1 MQPYAENEQCRKVEH
16 VVKAGG
22 SIVMGGT
29 HAYLTTAEV
38 ADYLRLKERKVY
50 DLVSQGQIPC
60 SRITGKLLFPR
71 QQIDL
76 WVLSHLEGDQAQ
88 RLTVPLV
95 VAGSQDPLL
104 EWAIRESGSDLAMLC
119 QGSGDG
125 VRRLLD
131 GKAMLA
137 GIHLLDATT
146 RRYNE
151 PIALGLSGVRDLL
164 IVRWATRQQGLLI
177 PFDNPLKIAALN
189 DLQRPN
195 VRVAH
200 RQPEAGAARLLSCL
214 LQQAGMDSSAIN
226 WAPHPSLSEDD
237 LALSICQG
245 EADVGLGVEAA
256 AHRQQLGFVPLC
268 EEPFDLIMQR
278 RSYFEPAVQRL
289 LAFTQQKRFIHRA
302 AALGGY
308 NINELGK
315 IIYNA

>member
-1 MQPYAENEQCRKVEH
+1 MTHQYAF
-16 VVKAGG
+16 
-22 SIVMGGT
+22 
-29 HAYLTTAEV
+29 LTTAEV

-60 SRITGKLLFPR
+60 SRVTGKLLFPR

-88 RLTVPLV
+88 RLSVPLV

-104 EWAIRESGSDLAMLC
+104 EWAVRESGSDLAMLC

-137 GIHLLDATT
+137 GIHLLDPATQ
-146 RRYNE
+146 RYNQ
-151 PIALGLSGVRDLL
+151 PSALGLSGMRDLL
-164 IVRWATRQQGLLI
+164 IVRWATRRQGLLV
-177 PFDNPLKIAALN
+177 PADNPLNIKALN
-189 DLQRPN
+189 DLKSPR

-200 RQPEAGAARLLSCL
+200 RQPGAGAARLFGYL
-214 LQQAGMDSSAIN
+214 LQQADIDSSALN
-226 WAPHPSLSEDD
+226 WAMHASLSEDD

-256 AHRQQLGFVPLC
+256 AHRQQLAFIPLC

-278 RSYFEPAVQRL
+278 RSYFERPIQRL
-289 LAFTQQKRFIHRA
+289 LAFVHQARFAERA
-302 AALGGY
+302 AQLGGY
-308 NINELGK
+308 DIAETGK
-315 IIYNA
+315 VVYNA

>member
-1 MQPYAENEQCRKVEH
+1 MSERY
-16 VVKAGG
+16 
-22 SIVMGGT
+22 
-29 HAYLTTAEV
+29 AYLTTAEV

-50 DLVSQGQIPC
+50 DLVRQGQIPC
-60 SRITGKLLFPR
+60 SRVTGKLLFPR

-76 WVLSHLEGDQAQ
+76 WVLNHLEGDQAQ
-88 RLTVPLV
+88 RLSVPLV

-146 RRYNE
+146 QRYNE
-151 PIALGLSGVRDLL
+151 PGALGLSGMRDLL
-164 IVRWATRQQGLLI
+164 IVHWAKRRQGLLL
-177 PFDNPLKIAALN
+177 PVDNPLRITGLG
-189 DLQRPN
+189 DLKRAD

-200 RQPEAGAARLLSCL
+200 RQPDAGAARLLGCL
-214 LQQAGMDSSAIN
+214 LQQVGIESSTLN
-226 WAPHPSLSEDD
+226 WAPHASLSEDD
-237 LALSICQG
+237 LALSIGQS

-256 AHRQQLGFVPLC
+256 AHRQQLGFIPLC

-278 RSYFEPAVQRL
+278 RSYFEPSVQRL
-289 LAFTQQKRFIHRA
+289 LAFVHQARFAERATQ
-302 AALGGY
+302 LGGY
-308 NINELGK
+308 NLAETGRIVH
-315 IIYNA
+315 NA

>member
-1 MQPYAENEQCRKVEH
+1 MIERH
-16 VVKAGG
+16 
-22 SIVMGGT
+22 T
-29 HAYLTTAEV
+29 YLTTAEV

-60 SRITGKLLFPR
+60 SRVTGKLLFPR

-88 RLTVPLV
+88 RSSVPLV

-137 GIHLLDATT
+137 GIHLLDPTT
-146 RRYNE
+146 QRYND
-151 PIALGLSGVRDLL
+151 PSALGLSGMRDLL
-164 IVRWATRQQGLLI
+164 MVHWAKRRQGLLL
-177 PFDNPLKIAALN
+177 PVDNPLKMTGLS
-189 DLQRPN
+189 DLKRPPI
-195 VRVAH
+195 RVAH
-200 RQPEAGAARLLSCL
+200 RQPEAGAARLLNCL
-214 LQQAGMDSSAIN
+214 LQQAGISSSALN
-226 WAPHPSLSEDD
+226 WVPHASLSEDD

-256 AHRQQLGFVPLC
+256 AHRQQLAFIPLHN
-268 EEPFDLIMQR
+268 EPFDLVMQR
-278 RSYFEPAVQRL
+278 RSYFEPSFQRL
-289 LAFTQQKRFIHRA
+289 LAFTHQARFAERA
-302 AALGGY
+302 TQLGGY
-308 NINELGK
+308 DISELGK
-315 IIYNA
+315 ISYNA